1 MSSDNLI
8 ENNIFQHIATPLQNE
23 DSLGT
28 VQAYN
33 FTLDDYYTKGG
44 AYAWQQG
51 SAYHHGAGDQYHL
64 FEGNQGIGL
73 SADAIHGT
81 ADFIT
86 AFRNYW
92 TGLDAAPGGSTI
104 KTQQTTPVILQA
116 YSRYYNIIGNVL
128 GTSTYHTNYSC
139 ASLRQADSCS
149 SNADHSI
156 YALGFSGNE
165 GTHGSLNN
173 DPNVSASQP
182 GTVGSLMRWGNY
194 DLANGTNPQST
205 NDP

>member
-104 KTQQTTPVILQA
+104 KTQQTTPVILRSEEHTSELQSQSNLVCRLLLEKKKTNIK
-116 YSRYYNIIGNVL
+116 YVLSRKGILRSEKI
-128 GTSTYHTNYSC
+128 TIFSTYICPCILIIIS
-139 ASLRQADSCS
+139 
-149 SNADHSI
+149 
-156 YALGFSGNE
+156 
-165 GTHGSLNN
+165 
-173 DPNVSASQP
+173 
-182 GTVGSLMRWGNY
+182 
-194 DLANGTNPQST
+194 
-205 NDP
+205 

>member
-104 KTQQTTPVILQA
+104 KTQQTTPVILRSEEHTSELQSQSNLVCRLLLEKKKTNIKYGLLPCTSA
-116 YSRYYNIIGNVL
+116 EPKRYYCICCFGWLCGPRSDRFRLCLSAKQVMCCSPCSGIYL
-128 GTSTYHTNYSC
+128 TSTS
-139 ASLRQADSCS
+139 
-149 SNADHSI
+149 
-156 YALGFSGNE
+156 
-165 GTHGSLNN
+165 
-173 DPNVSASQP
+173 
-182 GTVGSLMRWGNY
+182 
-194 DLANGTNPQST
+194 
-205 NDP
+205 